1 MITKYNIIRRPK
13 GWLTLALALVLA
25 LQLICIPALATVQ
38 IENEEDYAD
47 MNCVILDD
55 ELPEGGQV
63 QTAEDYRKWAQGDP
77 RWGSIRLGSNGRTV
91 AEAGCLVTSIT
102 KLIIQ
107 SGYRNPEEF
116 NVATLVNWLNANNG
130 LSSVGNL
137 YWNKPA
143 EMIDGFEFEGMD
155 YNAGY
160 TNTSAFQNRVM
171 DYVRD
176 NKHIV
181 LTVNN
186 YGHYI
191 AVDNEKTLAEGEVYI
206 MDSRNNTETN
216 ADIPLTSRYS
226 YVNRICIYAGNNDVN
241 SSYISR
247 CSFHMTHLVATVTSD
262 YASMFTLPCTVSAG
276 EGSAAVGHVPNG
288 THVEVTADIVNTLDI
303 GGSFIGKELIYA

>member
-1 MITKYNIIRRPK
+1 MIAKCNIIRRPK

-137 YWNKPA
+137 YWNKPP
-143 EMIDGFEFEGMD
+143 EMIDGF
-155 YNAGY
+155 
-160 TNTSAFQNRVM
+160 
-171 DYVRD
+171 
-176 NKHIV
+176 
-181 LTVNN
+181 
-186 YGHYI
+186 
-191 AVDNEKTLAEGEVYI
+191 
-206 MDSRNNTETN
+206 
-216 ADIPLTSRYS
+216 
-226 YVNRICIYAGNNDVN
+226 
-241 SSYISR
+241 
-247 CSFHMTHLVATVTSD
+247 
-262 YASMFTLPCTVSAG
+262 
-276 EGSAAVGHVPNG
+276 
-288 THVEVTADIVNTLDI
+288 
-303 GGSFIGKELIYA
+303 